1 MDPLLASSDNNGGRI
16 VEQGSLETI
25 LDEPEHPYTWGLL
38 QSVPRLD
45 VERRERLHPIDG
57 TPPSLV
63 HPPSGCHFNPRCPYA
78 MPVCRSLDPELLASG
93 PGHLVACH
101 LPVVEKRLT
110 WRQIRPGK
118 AVSA

>member
-1 MDPLLASSDNNGGRI
+1 
-16 VEQGSLETI
+16 
-25 LDEPEHPYTWGLL
+25 
-38 QSVPRLD
+38 
-45 VERRERLHPIDG
+45 
-57 TPPSLV
+57 V